1 MRSATSGRLWASR
14 PEDTKENSP
23 CGNDQRDGQPDLS
36 HAGSLTQTET
46 DSGCMVWATT
56 PTQPSTTS

>member
-1 MRSATSGRLWASR
+1 MRSATAVVFGQSG
-14 PEDTKENSP
+14 PESPDENSA
-23 CGNDQRDGQPDLS
+23 CGHDQRDGQPDLS